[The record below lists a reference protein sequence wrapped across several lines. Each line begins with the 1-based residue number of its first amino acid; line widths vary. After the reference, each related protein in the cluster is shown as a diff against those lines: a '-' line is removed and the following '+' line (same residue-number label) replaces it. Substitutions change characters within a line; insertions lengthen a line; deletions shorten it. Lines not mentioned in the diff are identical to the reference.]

1 MKTVRRA
8 ANTQYRPKAG
18 VRAATAAA
26 LSAAEDNLPR
36 ETYLS
41 RVTRV
46 LGAHQWKGLSLG
58 ATAEDVPFASGRPLA
73 RPATGALPSGEQYG
87 ASLERFA
94 AGALQL
100 LQLTCAPV
108 VHALTCKAEQ
118 AQANGDF
125 TALEWCARHL
135 AVQHCRDRQT
145 V

>member
-1 MKTVRRA
+1 MTTMKTARRA

-73 RPATGALPSGEQYG
+73 RPAMGALPSGEQYG

-94 AGALQL
+94 AGVLQL
-100 LQLTCAPV
+100 LQADSGSSHKGTCMQSQAR
-108 VHALTCKAEQ
+108 TGQEQ
-118 AQANGDF
+118 S
-125 TALEWCARHL
+125 LWR
-135 AVQHCRDRQT
+135 
-145 V
+145 

>member
-1 MKTVRRA
+1 MKTARRA

-100 LQLTCAPV
+100 LQADLRSNRKCANM
-108 VHALTCKAEQ
+108 Q
-118 AQANGDF
+118 AKHRQAKHRP
-125 TALEWCARHL
+125 TAIP
-135 AVQHCRDRQT
+135 
-145 V
+145 

>member
-1 MKTVRRA
+1 MASMKTARRA
-8 ANTQYRPKAG
+8 ASTQYRPKAG

-36 ETYLS
+36 ETYPS

-94 AGALQL
+94 AGVLQHS
-100 LQLTCAPV
+100 QANYAPMV
-108 VHALTCKAEQ
+108 DALTCTVKQ
-118 AQANGDF
+118 AWANSSPI
-125 TALEWCARHL
+125 
-135 AVQHCRDRQT
+135 AVTR
-145 V
+145 